1 MPNDAETG
9 ASLEVCIW
17 FEADPLHHDQI
28 VAAFIRLVEA
38 VEALEAVA
46 AQAAPMRAAGSGPEN
61 RPRLL
66 RRPEVVIRAAGPRST
81 WMEVW
86 PGVGAPQLQAFLVQL
101 EQLAAQTGLSA
112 LASGPRHVEP
122 FLIEIETSALNR
134 R

>member
-1 MPNDAETG
+1 MPNDAEPG

-17 FEADPLHHDQI
+17 FEADPQHHDEI
-28 VAAFIRLVEA
+28 VATFVKLVQA
-38 VEALEAVA
+38 VEAKTARMPLAS
-46 AQAAPMRAAGSGPEN
+46 PGPES

-66 RRPEVVIRAAGPRST
+66 RRPEVVMRTAGPRST

-86 PGVGAPQLQAFLVQL
+86 PGVGAAQLQAFLVQL

-122 FLIEIETSALNR
+122 FLIEIETSALDR

>member
-1 MPNDAETG
+1 MPNHAELG

-17 FEADPLHHDQI
+17 FEADPQHHDQI

-38 VEALEAVA
+38 VEA
-46 AQAAPMRAAGSGPEN
+46 QAGQMSAAGSGPES

-66 RRPEVVIRAAGPRST
+66 RRPEVVIRATGPRSP

-86 PGVGAPQLQAFLVQL
+86 PGVEATHLQAFLVLL
-101 EQLAAQTGLSA
+101 EQLAAQAGLST
-112 LASGPRHVEP
+112 LSSGPRHVEP

>member
-28 VAAFIRLVEA
+28 VAAFIRLVQAVEA
-38 VEALEAVA
+38 VE

>member
-38 VEALEAVA
+38 VEAVA

>member
-1 MPNDAETG
+1 MPNHAELG

-17 FEADPLHHDQI
+17 FEADPQHHDQI

-38 VEALEAVA
+38 VEA
-46 AQAAPMRAAGSGPEN
+46 QAGQMSAAGLGPES

-66 RRPEVVIRAAGPRST
+66 RRPEVVIRATGPRST

-86 PGVGAPQLQAFLVQL
+86 PGVAATHLQDFLVLL
-101 EQLAAQTGLSA
+101 EDLAAQTGLSTRS
-112 LASGPRHVEP
+112 SGPRHVEP
-122 FLIEIETSALNR
+122 LLFEIVTSALIR

>member
-28 VAAFIRLVEA
+28 VAAFIRLVQAVEA
-38 VEALEAVA
+38 VE

-122 FLIEIETSALNR
+122 FLVEIETSALNR

>member
-1 MPNDAETG
+1 MPRDDEKG
-9 ASLEVCIW
+9 ESLEVCIW
-17 FEADPLHHDQI
+17 FEADPQHHDQI

-38 VEALEAVA
+38 VEA
-46 AQAAPMRAAGSGPEN
+46 QAAPMRLAGSEPES

-66 RRPEVVIRAAGPRST
+66 RRPEVAIRASGPKST

-86 PGVGAPQLQAFLVQL
+86 PGVAAMHLQAFLEQL
-101 EQLAAQTGLSA
+101 EQFAARSGLSA

-122 FLIEIETSALNR
+122 FLIEIETGALNR

>member
-38 VEALEAVA
+38 VEAVE

-86 PGVGAPQLQAFLVQL
+86 PGVGAPQLQALLVQL